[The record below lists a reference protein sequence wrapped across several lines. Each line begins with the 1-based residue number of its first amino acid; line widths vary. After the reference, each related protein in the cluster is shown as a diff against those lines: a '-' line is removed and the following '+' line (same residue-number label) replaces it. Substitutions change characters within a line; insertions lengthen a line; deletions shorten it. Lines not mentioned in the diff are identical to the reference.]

1 MSTLKV
7 NTIRHTGASSD
18 AVTLAS
24 DGTCTVKA
32 TNKSNRNLI
41 INGDCRIHQ
50 RGNLSFTNS
59 PHARTYG
66 GPDRFYQY
74 MYASSEEARY
84 DFKRATGP
92 ADKGFEYCAHL
103 DVTTADTSIHADHAV
118 WTGYKV
124 EANDC
129 QGLFYG
135 TSDAKDLTLSFW
147 IKSSVTGTYSLR
159 VAAEDWDD
167 YYVTTYTVSSADTW
181 EKKTITIPGDQRAG
195 KGLTIDNSSGIE
207 IKWIWAAGTNRV
219 GTPNQ
224 WATGGTEF
232 GASGITAANIFSS
245 TDNNLYLT
253 GVQLEVG
260 DVATDFEYRSYSDEL
275 LRCQRYC
282 MKWEGQNTG
291 GNHYRFPAGIITAD
305 TTGSFPIS
313 HSVPMRAVENRA
325 ISHGIAVTSSQA
337 GGGGNQSPPTMSLDI
352 GGCGTMSSFV
362 HISNLGSGRSNG
374 DFYQTRVG
382 SDNDWWLIVENEL

>member
-18 AVTLAS
+18 AVTLAT
-24 DGTCTVKA
+24 DGTCTAKI
-32 TNKSNRNLI
+32 TNNLSNRNKI

-59 PHARTYG
+59 PHEQTYG

-129 QGLFYG
+129 QGLDYG
-135 TSDAKDLTLSFW
+135 TSNAKSLTLSFW

-167 YYVTTYTVSSADTW
+167 YYVTTYTISSADTW

-195 KGLTIDNSSGIE
+195 KNITIDNSSGIE

-224 WATGGTEF
+224 WATGSTEF

-245 TDNNLYLT
+245 TSNNLYLT

-260 DVATDFEYRSYSDEL
+260 STATDFEHRSYGDEL
-275 LRCQRYC
+275 ARCQRYYEIC
-282 MKWEGQNTG
+282 ANGRY
-291 GNHYRFPAGIITAD
+291 GNI
-305 TTGSFPIS
+305 
-313 HSVPMRAVENRA
+313 
-325 ISHGIAVTSSQA
+325 A
-337 GGGGNQSPPTMSLDI
+337 GGGNLKIYTPFKTIKRDSPSLTLLASAENCVSSVSMGNFP
-352 GGCGTMSSFV
+352 GGISSAEYGAR
-362 HISNLGSGRSNG
+362 ILGNTVDSTG
-374 DFYQTRVG
+374 DNKYVDARF
-382 SDNDWWLIVENEL
+382 SADSEL